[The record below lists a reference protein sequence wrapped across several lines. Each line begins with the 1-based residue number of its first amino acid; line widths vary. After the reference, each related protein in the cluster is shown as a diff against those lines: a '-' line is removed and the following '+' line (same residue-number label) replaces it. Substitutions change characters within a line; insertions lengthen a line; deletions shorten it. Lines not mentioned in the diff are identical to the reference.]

1 MLSETKKQVRSI
13 KKARLGMK
21 YYIASAMSG
30 VTEGDETFDT
40 AEEAIATRDK
50 WEMEDVAD

>member
-1 MLSETKKQVRSI
+1 
-13 KKARLGMK
+13 MK

-40 AEEAIATRDK
+40 AEEAIATRDQ
-50 WEMEDVAD
+50 WEMEDVADGLEPGYWTVIDEKGNKIA